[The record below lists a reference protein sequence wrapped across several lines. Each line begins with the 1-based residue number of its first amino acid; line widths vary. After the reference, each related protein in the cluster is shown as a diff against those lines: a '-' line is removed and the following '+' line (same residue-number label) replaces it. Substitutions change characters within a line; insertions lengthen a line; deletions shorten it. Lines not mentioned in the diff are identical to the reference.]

1 MISVRKFRNVLI
13 LSVYSWLLCILPDLK
28 VKCGVR
34 HPMVTKQLICLQAVR
49 LKKISETHS
58 SRMDCAHFVT
68 TLKVMR
74 FHDLA
79 VKLYWEIP

>member
-1 MISVRKFRNVLI
+1 
-13 LSVYSWLLCILPDLK
+13 
-28 VKCGVR
+28 
-34 HPMVTKQLICLQAVR
+34 MVTKQLICLQAVR

-58 SRMDCAHFVT
+58 SRMDCAPFVT